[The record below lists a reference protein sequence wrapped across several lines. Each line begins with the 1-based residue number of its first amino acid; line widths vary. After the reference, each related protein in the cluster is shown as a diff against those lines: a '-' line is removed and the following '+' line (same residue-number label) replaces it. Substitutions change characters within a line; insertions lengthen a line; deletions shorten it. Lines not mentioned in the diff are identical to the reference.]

1 MFFCGCT
8 GNIMNFDILM
18 YLLWTGGFGNLKPLS
33 RISVRLLKRVR
44 SVQLVSYS
52 PPPYLGD
59 FVRDGMALLTRYSVR
74 WRILFP
80 RRQNPHLGDFFRDG
94 TANIYDIAS
103 PFRAAILYTPF
114 FTTKKSF
121 FFFTDGT
128 LLFKFFSDVHSPTR

>member
-1 MFFCGCT
+1 MKT
-8 GNIMNFDILM
+8 GE
-18 YLLWTGGFGNLKPLS
+18 GGEGIYDF
-33 RISVRLLKRVR
+33 R
-44 SVQLVSYS
+44 YS

-74 WRILFP
+74 WRIIFP

-128 LLFKFFSDVHSPTR
+128 LLFQFFWMCIPQLGDFLRDGVVGRARTIQS